1 MLIIPVI
8 DLKNGQAVHAVGGER
23 AQYEPLSTCLC
34 DSTDPLDVAQAYLD
48 FYPFTTL
55 YIADLDAIE
64 KTGSHHVTVE
74 RLLQQCPEL
83 SVWLDAGFSQFN
95 ALEAWMHNPRLRP
108 VLGSES
114 QSQANIVRAI
124 LAQYAAQNPLLSLD
138 YKNGQFLGPKELL
151 DDPQNWPDEIILM
164 QLDRVGANQGPN
176 TELPATPECS
186 GKRFYAAGGVRDKA
200 DLERLAVAG
209 YAGVLVASALHD
221 GRLSKEDIAEL
232 MKGEY

>member
-8 DLKNGQAVHAVGGER
+8 DLKNGQAVHAVGGKR
-23 AQYEPLSTCLC
+23 AQYEPLSTRLC
-34 DSTDPLDVAQAYLD
+34 PSADPLEVAQAYLD

-74 RLLQQCPEL
+74 RLLQQFPEL

-95 ALEAWMHNPRLRP
+95 ALEAWTHNPRLRP

-114 QSQANIVRAI
+114 YSQANLVRAI
-124 LAQYAAQNPLLSLD
+124 LAQYTAQNPLLSLD
-138 YKNGQFLGPKELL
+138 YKNGRFLGPKELL
-151 DDPQNWPDEIILM
+151 DDPTTWPDEIILM
-164 QLDRVGANQGPN
+164 QLDRVGTNQGPN
-176 TELPATPECS
+176 TKLPPESTPK

-200 DLERLAVAG
+200 DLEQLAAAG

-221 GRLSKEDIAEL
+221 GRLSKNDIAEL
-232 MKGEY
+232 M

>member
-23 AQYEPLSTCLC
+23 TQYEPLSTCLC
-34 DSTDPLDVAQAYLD
+34 DSSDPLEVTQAYLD

-64 KTGSHHVTVE
+64 KTGSHHVMVE

-95 ALEAWMHNPRLRP
+95 SLEAWMHNPRLRP

-124 LAQYAAQNPLLSLD
+124 LAQYASQHPLLSLD

-151 DDPQNWPDEIILM
+151 DNPQNWPDEIILM

-176 TELPATPECS
+176 TELPTEPGCS
-186 GKRFYAAGGVRDKA
+186 DKRFYAAGGVRDKT
-200 DLERLAVAG
+200 DLERLSAAG

-221 GRLSKEDIAEL
+221 GRLSKDDIAEL
-232 MKGEY
+232 MKDEY

>member
-1 MLIIPVI
+1 MLVIPVI
-8 DLKNGQAVHAVGGER
+8 DLKNRQAVHAAGGDR
-23 AQYEPLSTCLC
+23 TQYEPLSTRLC
-34 DSTDPLDVAQAYLD
+34 ASSDPLEVAQAYLD

-64 KTGSHHVTVE
+64 KTGSHHVLVE
-74 RLLQQCPEL
+74 RLLQQFPEL

-95 ALEAWMHNPRLRP
+95 ELEAWTHNPRLRP

-114 QSQANIVRAI
+114 QSQAAIVRAM
-124 LAQYAAQNPLLSLD
+124 LAQYVAQNPLLSLD

-151 DDPQNWPDEIILM
+151 DDPTIWPDEIILM
-164 QLDRVGANQGPN
+164 QLDRVGANQGPK
-176 TELPATPECS
+176 TDLPSESVPK

-200 DLERLAVAG
+200 DLERLAAAG

-221 GRLSKEDIAEL
+221 GRLSKDDVAAL
-232 MKGEY
+232 MKDEF